1 MPDILVVDD
10 NEMNC
15 DMLSRRLERENY
27 TVVTAENGYKALDA
41 CKSQDFDLILLDIM
55 MPGMDGYQVLEQLKA
70 NQSLCHIPV
79 IVISAIDEVESAVRC
94 IEIGAEDYLSKPFN
108 PVLLKARVHSC
119 LEKKRLHDMEN
130 EYRHLLENRVQQQ
143 VEEISQAQLGTIF
156 AMSKLAESRDTD
168 TGDHLERMREYCRI
182 LSEELRKDSRY
193 RTVINDHFISN
204 IYAASPL
211 HDIGKVSV
219 PDYILKKGNALSD
232 AEWTIMKTHTTIGAN
247 MLRAVDQEHSGNS
260 FIQTGI
266 EIAESHHEKWNGK
279 GYPQGLRR
287 EEIPLVARILAVADV
302 YDALSSKRCYKEA
315 YPHDESKG
323 FIMELN
329 EEHFDPRVVEAFL
342 SCEEDFIKIQVDF
355 NNGGTKF

>member
-1 MPDILVVDD
+1 
-10 NEMNC
+10 
-15 DMLSRRLERENY
+15 LERENY
-27 TVVTAENGYKALDA
+27 KVMTAENGYKALDI
-41 CKSQDFDLILLDIM
+41 CRSQDIDLVLLDIM

-70 NQSLCHIPV
+70 DESLSHIPV

-143 VEEISQAQLGTIF
+143 VKEISQAQLGTIF

-168 TGDHLERMREYCRI
+168 TGDHLERMREYCKI
-182 LSEELRKDSRY
+182 LSEELRKDSEY

-219 PDYILKKGNALSD
+219 PDYILKKSNSLSD
-232 AEWTIMKTHTTIGAN
+232 EEWAIMRTHTTIGAD
-247 MLRAVDQEHSGNS
+247 MLRAVDRVHSGNS

-279 GYPQGLRR
+279 GYPKGLKGG
-287 EEIPLVARILAVADV
+287 EIPLVARILAVADV

-323 FIMELN
+323 FIMELK
-329 EEHFDPRVVEAFL
+329 EEHFDPGVVEAFL
-342 SCEEDFIKIQVDF
+342 SREEDFIKIQADF